1 VGTGCG
7 ASASR
12 AATPCGASA
21 SRAATP
27 CDAYNLASD
36 PCGLIVGSTQLR
48 RCIRTCRRVKMT
60 CSKRVCDF

>member
-12 AATPCGASA
+12 AAA
-21 SRAATP
+21 P
-27 CDAYNLASD
+27 CDACDLVAD
-36 PCGLIVGSTQLR
+36 PCGLITGSTQLR

-60 CSKRVCDF
+60 CSERVCDF